1 LKKLKVPIAFYVL
14 LILCNK
20 AFLFILNGL
29 MLDIIGLTT
38 DLSVSFN
45 YGFEAAMMY

>member
-1 LKKLKVPIAFYVL
+1 MFNVQLQVFFGLYKISMIFKYSFYVL

-29 MLDIIGLTT
+29 ML
-38 DLSVSFN
+38 
-45 YGFEAAMMY
+45 